1 MSAASAPLGLDAP
14 ALAVTRFGL
23 PCGLDVLVHPD
34 PSLPQVAVHMA
45 YHVGASDDPPARSGL
60 AHLFEHVFKNSAHL
74 GGRHHYEILRRAGA
88 TDANAATGADR
99 TSYHQVLPAHQL
111 ELALWLES
119 DRMGYFLPAMSEA
132 RLEAQKQVVRSER
145 RQRYENV
152 AYGAERFA
160 VARALYPEPHPLR
173 HLVIGEHE
181 HIAATSGDD
190 IAAHYRTW
198 YVPANAHLVIAGA
211 VEVGQAH
218 ALVERYFGSFPASS
232 RPPRRAAAQ
241 AVSAEPPPV
250 TSVADRFASLPR
262 LHFTWRGPAPLSDEA
277 AALELLAAAWA
288 SPGTGALWKRLVYR
302 DELAQRL
309 SVWTVAHRLGTELH
323 VTIDLRRH
331 ASVAEVAAIFEEEL
345 AAVQAAPFDEATLRR
360 TLGRREAMLW
370 WSLQGL
376 ARRAQDLQRHVFW
389 YGEPNGYARELAAW
403 RAVDGA
409 AVAAAAKRWLDPAH
423 RILVRTEPAGPVGP
437 ASDGAAAT
445 PQEWEVAGS

>member
-1 MSAASAPLGLDAP
+1 MSVAASAARGPEAP
-14 ALAVTRFGL
+14 ALAVTRFEL

-45 YHVGASDDPPARSGL
+45 YHVGATDDPPARSGL

-74 GGRHHYEILRRAGA
+74 GGRHHYDILRHAGA

-160 VARALYPEPHPLR
+160 VARALYPAPHPLR

-181 HIAATSGDD
+181 HIAAISGED
-190 IAAHYRTW
+190 ITAHYQTW

-211 VEVGQAH
+211 VELGQAR
-218 ALVERYFGSFPASS
+218 ALVERYFGSFPGST
-232 RPPRRAAAQ
+232 RPPRRAPSEAERSQRAPI
-241 AVSAEPPPV
+241 SA
-250 TSVADRFASLPR
+250 VADRFASLPR
-262 LHFTWRGPAPLSDEA
+262 LHFAWSGPEPMTAES

-323 VTIDLRRH
+323 VTIDLRRE
-331 ASVAEVAAIFEEEL
+331 ASAAEVAAIFEEEL
-345 AAVQAAPFDEATLRR
+345 AAVRSAPFDEAALRR
-360 TLGRREAMLW
+360 TLSRREAALW

-376 ARRAQDLQRHVFW
+376 ARRAQDLQRHVYW

-409 AVAAAAKRWLDPAH
+409 AVAAAAARWLDPAH
-423 RILVRTEPAGPVGP
+423 RILVRTEPAA
-437 ASDGAAAT
+437 ASEAAT
-445 PQEWEVAGS
+445 SQEWEGEGS

>member
-1 MSAASAPLGLDAP
+1 MSGRAEARAARQPDAP
-14 ALAVTRFGL
+14 ELAVTRFGL

-34 PSLPQVAVHMA
+34 RSLPQVAVHMA
-45 YHVGASDDPPARSGL
+45 YHVGAADDPPARSGL

-74 GGRHHYEILRRAGA
+74 GGRHHYDILRHAGA
-88 TDANAATGADR
+88 TDANAATGTDR

-152 AYGAERFA
+152 AYGAERFE
-160 VARALYPEPHPLR
+160 VARALYPAPHPLR

-181 HIAATSGDD
+181 HIAAISSDD
-190 IAAHYRTW
+190 IAAHYQTW

-211 VEVGQAH
+211 VEVGQAR

-232 RPPRRAAAQ
+232 PPRRAAASPALAPPQ
-241 AVSAEPPPV
+241 AC
-250 TSVADRFASLPR
+250 SVADRFAALPR
-262 LHFTWRGPAPLSDEA
+262 LHFAWSGPPPLTAEA
-277 AALELLAAAWA
+277 TALELLAAAWA
-288 SPGTGALWKRLVYR
+288 SPGTGALWQRLVYR

-309 SVWTVAHRLGTELH
+309 SVWMVAHRLGTELH
-323 VTIDLRRH
+323 VTIDLRRDGS
-331 ASVAEVAAIFEEEL
+331 AAEVASIFEEEL
-345 AAVQAAPFDEATLRR
+345 AAVRATPLAEAALRR
-360 TLGRREAMLW
+360 TLGRREAALW

-376 ARRAQDLQRHVFW
+376 TRRAQDLQRHVYW

-403 RAVDGA
+403 RAIDGA
-409 AVAAAAKRWLDPAH
+409 AVAAAAARWLDPAH
-423 RILVRTEPAGPVGP
+423 RILVRTEPVDAG
-437 ASDGAAAT
+437 AAT
-445 PQEWEVAGS
+445 PLASEGAGS